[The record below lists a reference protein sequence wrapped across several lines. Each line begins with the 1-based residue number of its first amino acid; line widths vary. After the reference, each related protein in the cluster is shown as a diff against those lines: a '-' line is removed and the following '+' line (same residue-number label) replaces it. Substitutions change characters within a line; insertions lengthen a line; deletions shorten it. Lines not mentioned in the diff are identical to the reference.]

1 MHRPLFFILVA
12 FVFAVTTLSARAQT
26 SIEIDL
32 EEQLAYLIRNGEV
45 LHATR
50 ISTGRSGYE
59 TTRGT
64 FKIVQKE
71 RRHYS
76 NMYGSIVDRRGR
88 TIVADADSSTPVPRG
103 ARFVPASMPYFMRFN
118 GAEGMHAGVLP
129 GGPASHGCVR
139 LPRESAAI
147 FFDNAPVGTP
157 VTVFGRTANYRRYRQ
172 DNYARSPRR
181 ERPMARRAE
190 PPLDRGPVWR

>member
-1 MHRPLFFILVA
+1 MHRPLFFIVVA
-12 FVFAVTTLSARAQT
+12 FAFVVTAFGARAQS

-32 EEQLAYLIRNGEV
+32 EEQLAYLIRDGEV

-88 TIVADADSSTPVPRG
+88 AIVADADSSTPVPRG
-103 ARFVPASMPYFMRFN
+103 GRFVPAAMPFFMRFN

-147 FFDNAPVGTP
+147 FFENAPIGTP
-157 VTVFGRTANYRRYRQ
+157 VTVFGRTANYRRFRR
-172 DNYARSPRR
+172 DGYARVPRR
-181 ERPMARRAE
+181 AG
-190 PPLDRGPVWR
+190 PPLDPPPIFWR